1 MVLVPAI
8 LVLLAVLSGGI
19 AAVRS
24 EFPHVRPIQ
33 KRLALLVDKAAQRS
47 PTFASL
53 LRRLDQSDVVVYVQG
68 TTALAGRIT
77 GRTLFLRATPLVRY
91 VRSEV
96 REDAIDEDIIV
107 SIAHELQHAAEI
119 ARSAVRDDDGVAALF
134 QRIGLRH
141 ADGYETQAA
150 QEVGTRVRQELQ
162 RRPPV
167 LRAAVPP
174 TPPATFGAS
183 HCGIS

>member
-53 LRRLDQSDVVVYVQG
+53 LRNLDQSDVVVYVQG
-68 TTALAGRIT
+68 TTSLAGRIT

-96 REDAIDEDIIV
+96 REDAIDEDLIV

-119 ARSAVRDDDGVAALF
+119 ARSAVHDDDSVAALF
-134 QRIGLRH
+134 QRIGRHH
-141 ADGYETQAA
+141 ADGYETEAA
-150 QEVGTRVRQELQ
+150 QEVGLRVRQELQ
-162 RRPPV
+162 RRPPL
-167 LRAAVPP
+167 LRAAQPVAPP
-174 TPPATFGAS
+174 GPFAMARCAVS
-183 HCGIS
+183 